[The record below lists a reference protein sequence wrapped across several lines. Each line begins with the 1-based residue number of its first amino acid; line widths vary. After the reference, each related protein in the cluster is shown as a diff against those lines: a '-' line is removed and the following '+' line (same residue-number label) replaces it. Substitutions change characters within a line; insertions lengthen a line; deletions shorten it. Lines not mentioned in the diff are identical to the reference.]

1 MDLTLNLSTHAAL
14 GLFLALSMS
23 PALLAL
29 AFHLLTSEDSSQ

>member
-29 AFHLLTSEDSSQ
+29 AFHLLPSEDSSQ

>member
-14 GLFLALSMS
+14 GLFLAVAMS

-29 AFHLLTSEDSSQ
+29 TFHLLTTENSE